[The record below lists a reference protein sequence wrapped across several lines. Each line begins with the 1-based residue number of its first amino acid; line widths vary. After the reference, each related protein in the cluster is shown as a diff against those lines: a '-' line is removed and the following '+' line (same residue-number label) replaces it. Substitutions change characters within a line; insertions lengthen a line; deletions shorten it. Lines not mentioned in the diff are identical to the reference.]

1 MASKKAENQLGYD
14 LDQSPVELAGHPQQ
28 VHPLPPKASSPPV
41 LFWSLRDQ
49 ALRGSVK
56 DWLQSALPKKLRLQE
71 EGSHEFRNR
80 YLDTQDWRLWS
91 SDRVLVHRQR
101 NGGHYL
107 SSWQSGVGEWFVEQA
122 VDGQPVLP
130 ADLPHGAIGRHLP
143 QWLGLRGLIAMAE
156 TTDRLRVLRVLD
168 GEDKTVALLEIHEE
182 RNERGPLEPWLWL
195 RAVRG
200 YRDEARRISRNL
212 YRQLGLEPL
221 ARDPLLYALADGPRQ
236 AGDYTGKLRLRLR
249 PDTRADRAAR
259 QVLLTLLDAV
269 EDNVAG
275 ACEAID
281 TEFLHDLRVAVRRSR
296 SFLAGVKGVLPETRI
311 GRFRDGLSW
320 LQGVTGEGRDLDVY
334 LLDFPRFR
342 QSLSADQA
350 EALEPFRDFLI
361 EARARAYAELAGHS
375 RGKRFQTLVRDWRAF
390 LQGPVPR
397 RSPLRHAMRPIG
409 EVARLRIAKA
419 WKRVLTDGGVIT
431 RESPAE
437 ALHELRKR
445 CKRLRY
451 LMEFFAGLFDSDA
464 IGNQIRALKRLQEV
478 LGEFQD
484 RQVQH
489 DRILDF
495 ERAMKAADRLPEPTA
510 QAMEALAAG
519 LIRDQDAVRERFY
532 VRFAAFSAKKERKA
546 FRAMLVGKS

>member
-1 MASKKAENQLGYD
+1 M
-14 LDQSPVELAGHPQQ
+14 
-28 VHPLPPKASSPPV
+28 
-41 LFWSLRDQ
+41 
-49 ALRGSVK
+49 RGSVK
-56 DWLQSALPKKLRLQE
+56 DWLQPALPKKLRLQE
-71 EGSHEFRNR
+71 EGLHEFRNR

-91 SDRVLVHRQR
+91 SDRVLVHRQG
-101 NGGHYL
+101 NGGQYL
-107 SSWQSGVGEWFVEQA
+107 SSWQSGVGEWFAEQA

-168 GEDKTVALLEIHEE
+168 GEDKTVAFLEIHEE

-221 ARDPLLYALADGPRQ
+221 AQDPLLYALADGPRQ
-236 AGDYTGKLRLRLR
+236 AGDYTGKLCLRLR
-249 PDTRADRAAR
+249 PDTRADQAAR
-259 QVLLTLLDAV
+259 EVLLTLLDAV

-311 GRFRDGLSW
+311 GRFRDGLCW
-320 LQGVTGEGRDLDVY
+320 LQGITGEGRDLDVY

-342 QSLSADQA
+342 HSLSADQA
-350 EALEPFRDFLI
+350 EALEPFRGFLI
-361 EARARAYAELAGHS
+361 EAQARAYTELAVHL
-375 RGKRFQTLVRDWRAF
+375 RGKRFQSLVRDWRAF
-390 LQGPVPR
+390 LQGPVPG
-397 RSPLRHAMRPIG
+397 RSSLRHAMRPIG

-419 WKRVLTDGGVIT
+419 WRRVLADGGAIT
-431 RESPAE
+431 REFPAE

-451 LMEFFAGLFDSDA
+451 LMEFFAGLFDPDVV
-464 IGNQIRALKRLQEV
+464 GGQIRALKRLQEV

-546 FRAMLVGKS
+546 FRAMLAGKP